1 MSCHATTT
9 CLWMLFFSFYLF
21 NSQFKHPSKRNK
33 KLHLNWIIFWQNN
46 IFRFGAFAY
55 LPSSLPKNLFDILR
69 FSHENGIRFRHK
81 KLTDKEVK
89 LKMSK
94 KKPQNDLSAT
104 FESNKI
110 VDGIC
115 VALYACFGKQMPSKF
130 HSWVKW
136 MAPSGFRAKQSQIM
150 CTRFVLAIYTHL

>member
-1 MSCHATTT
+1 
-9 CLWMLFFSFYLF
+9 
-21 NSQFKHPSKRNK
+21 
-33 KLHLNWIIFWQNN
+33 
-46 IFRFGAFAY
+46 
-55 LPSSLPKNLFDILR
+55 
-69 FSHENGIRFRHK
+69 
-81 KLTDKEVK
+81 
-89 LKMSK
+89 MSK

-150 CTRFVLAIYTHL
+150 CTRFVLAIYTHLQIQIKVCVECKRAYECVCLCVLCKLCILSSTWLIQFSLPLQPLAQCVNTQITVDMCTHNQRTFMYILLLGQFSISQSVWHF

>member
-1 MSCHATTT
+1 MPPLRVYGCY
-9 CLWMLFFSFYLF
+9 FSHSISSIR
-21 NSQFKHPSKRNK
+21 NSSAPSKRK
-33 KLHLNWIIFWQNN
+33 KILHLNWIIFRQNN
-46 IFRFGAFAY
+46 IFRFGASAY